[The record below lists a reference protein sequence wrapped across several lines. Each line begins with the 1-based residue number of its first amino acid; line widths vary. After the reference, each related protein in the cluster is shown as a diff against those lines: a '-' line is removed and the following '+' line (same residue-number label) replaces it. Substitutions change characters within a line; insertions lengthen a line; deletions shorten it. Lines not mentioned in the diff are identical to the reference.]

1 MIKIFKRNDWWKKP
15 QANHITLCYFIL
27 FTWCLGVIVGRFLQS
42 MWWFLTLITILIVL
56 FLKVSVFFIGI
67 LCIIWEVSIQLLNNG
82 ILLLSSLILLFT
94 WFVVDLIWLLRGQQS
109 HIGRE
114 RSSSIYMEFKHI
126 TFTTN
131 NIPAISCRLSF
142 YKYWLS

>member
-1 MIKIFKRNDWWKKP
+1 MKKT
-15 QANHITLCYFIL
+15 QANHITLCKVIL
-27 FTWCLGVIVGRFLQS
+27 YFTWCLGVIVGRFLQS

-67 LCIIWEVSIQLLNNG
+67 LCIIWEVSIKLLNNG

-114 RSSSIYMEFKHI
+114 RSSSIYMEFKRI
-126 TFTTN
+126 RFTTN
-131 NIPAISCRLSF
+131 YVPAISCRLSF